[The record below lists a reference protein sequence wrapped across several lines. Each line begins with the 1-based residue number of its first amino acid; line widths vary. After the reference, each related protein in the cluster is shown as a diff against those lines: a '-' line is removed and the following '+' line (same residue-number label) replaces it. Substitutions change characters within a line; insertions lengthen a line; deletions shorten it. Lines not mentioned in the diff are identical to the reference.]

1 MQLPGRLAAFGMSG
15 RFRPLAAWRERR
27 FAAECCR
34 SLLGHYQRIAANH
47 PELSGVALYL
57 QIVAAHLG
65 GDAAVARRV
74 IEGAEESY
82 AIWPVARALN
92 FRDVVHYLAVIGYCH
107 GNGVAVTSDVRPVI
121 DAVIPHAL

>member
-1 MQLPGRLAAFGMSG
+1 MLLPGRLATFGARGHFS
-15 RFRPLAAWRERR
+15 PLAAWRERR

-34 SLLGHYQRIAANH
+34 RLLGLCQRIAADH
-47 PELSGVALYL
+47 PELTGVALYL
-57 QIVAAHLG
+57 KVVAAHLG

-82 AIWPVARALN
+82 ASWPVERALK
-92 FRDVVHYLAVIGYCH
+92 FRDVVHYLAVVGYCH
-107 GNGVAVTSDVRPVI
+107 GNGVAVSTDVRPVI

>member
-1 MQLPGRLAAFGMSG
+1 MPLAASSSRLQVAGPY
-15 RFRPLAAWRERR
+15 RLLVAWRERR
-27 FAAECCR
+27 FAAACCR
-34 SLLGHYQRIAANH
+34 SLLGLYQRIAADH

-57 QIVAAHLG
+57 QVVAAHLG

-107 GNGVAVTSDVRPVI
+107 GNGVAVSTDVRPVI